1 MGKIFKKVF
10 KDPLYDYIRID
21 NNVCEKIIDDKYFQ
35 RLRRIE
41 QTSMRCLYPS
51 ARHDR
56 FIHSI
61 GVYHLAKVAIRALK
75 RNKQVVIDYNKTCV
89 GSSYKFPTEQEQETI
104 LFSFEMAAL
113 LHDVCH
119 SPFSHTLESYFKDIA
134 KKDVDGNIS
143 TVDILDEF
151 FQVAEEINSISGEED
166 FESFK
171 ANCRTANATPHEIAS
186 CILIFKCFR
195 DKLEQ
200 IANERN
206 EDSNRNESNGI
217 KILMLFLARCILGAQ
232 YTNYTDLNGY
242 KNCIIK
248 LLNSSI
254 DVDKLD
260 YIARDSAVSG
270 FANTMVDT
278 KRLLG
283 SLVFALYN
291 DTDRKQKICLAFQK
305 TAVGVIQNVVMSRN
319 ALYTWI
325 YSHHKVSYES
335 YLIKQAVKKI
345 SEQQK
350 NPKEFI
356 TKYFSPESV
365 EKNLVCDDVI
375 WNLFLENRD
384 IPEVNAVISRKDR
397 KKAIWK
403 SFAEFQAYFSSEG
416 SIIPIGDFSTEQMV
430 AYLNRNEGINDF
442 EKYINEFTTNDGQKF
457 HFDIVINKTKL
468 THIEHNSIMI
478 YINNKLYSFDTI
490 FNDLYKK
497 AEVPPFFYLYCSKEE
512 KTKLSDDNYKYKNA
526 LIKYIKQYEQFRLI
540 PR

>member
-89 GSSYKFPTEQEQETI
+89 ESSYKFPTDQEQETI

-134 KKDVDGNIS
+134 KKDANGNIY

-151 FQVAEEINSISGEED
+151 FKVAEEINSVSEEED
-166 FESFK
+166 FETFK
-171 ANCRTANATPHEIAS
+171 ANCRTANAAPHEIAS

-260 YIARDSAVSG
+260 YIARDSVVSG

-291 DTDRKQKICLAFQK
+291 DTDKKQKICLAFQK
-305 TAVGVIQNVVMSRN
+305 TAVGVIQNVVISRN
-319 ALYTWI
+319 ALHTWI

-345 SEQQK
+345 AEQQK
-350 NPKEFI
+350 NSEEFI

-375 WNLFLENRD
+375 WNLFLENRN

-403 SFAEFQAYFSSEG
+403 SFAEFQAYFSSED
-416 SIIPIGDFSTEQMV
+416 SITPIGGFSTEQMV
-430 AYLNRNEGINDF
+430 AFLHRKEGTDDF
-442 EKYINEFTTNDGQKF
+442 EKYINEFTDDGYKF
-457 HFDIVINKTKL
+457 QFDIVVNKTKL

-512 KTKLSDDNYKYKNA
+512 KTKLSDNNYKYKNS
-526 LIKYIKQYEQFRLI
+526 LIEYIKQYEQFRLI
-540 PR
+540 PK

>member
-89 GSSYKFPTEQEQETI
+89 ESSYKFPTDQEQETI

-134 KKDVDGNIS
+134 KKDANGNIY

-151 FQVAEEINSISGEED
+151 FKVAEEINSVSEEED
-166 FESFK
+166 FETFK
-171 ANCRTANATPHEIAS
+171 ANCRTANAAPHEIAS

-305 TAVGVIQNVVMSRN
+305 TAVGVIQNVVISRN

-345 SEQQK
+345 AEQQK
-350 NPKEFI
+350 NPEEFI

-375 WNLFLENRD
+375 WNLFLKNRG

-403 SFAEFQAYFSSEG
+403 SFAEFQSYFSSEG

-442 EKYINEFTTNDGQKF
+442 EKYINEFTTNDGHKF
-457 HFDIVINKTKL
+457 QFDIVVNKTKL

-497 AEVPPFFYLYCSKEE
+497 AEVSPYFYLYCSKEE
-512 KTKLSDDNYKYKNA
+512 KTKLSDNNYKYKNA
-526 LIKYIKQYEQFRLI
+526 LIEYIKKYEQFRLI

>member
-1 MGKIFKKVF
+1 M
-10 KDPLYDYIRID
+10 
-21 NNVCEKIIDDKYFQ
+21 
-35 RLRRIE
+35 
-41 QTSMRCLYPS
+41 T
-51 ARHDR
+51 
-56 FIHSI
+56 
-61 GVYHLAKVAIRALK
+61 
-75 RNKQVVIDYNKTCV
+75 
-89 GSSYKFPTEQEQETI
+89 
-104 LFSFEMAAL
+104 
-113 LHDVCH
+113 
-119 SPFSHTLESYFKDIA
+119 
-134 KKDVDGNIS
+134 
-143 TVDILDEF
+143 
-151 FQVAEEINSISGEED
+151 
-166 FESFK
+166 
-171 ANCRTANATPHEIAS
+171 
-186 CILIFKCFR
+186 
-195 DKLEQ
+195 Q

-206 EDSNRNESNGI
+206 DDNNRNGSNGI

-260 YIARDSAVSG
+260 YIARDSVVSG

-291 DTDRKQKICLAFQK
+291 DTDKKQKICLAFQK
-305 TAVGVIQNVVMSRN
+305 TAVGVIQNVVISRN
-319 ALYTWI
+319 ALHTWI

-345 SEQQK
+345 AEQQK
-350 NPKEFI
+350 NSEEFI

-375 WNLFLENRD
+375 WNLFLENRN

-403 SFAEFQAYFSSEG
+403 SFAEFQAYFSSED
-416 SIIPIGDFSTEQMV
+416 SITPIGGFSTEQMV
-430 AYLNRNEGINDF
+430 AFLHRKEGTDDF
-442 EKYINEFTTNDGQKF
+442 EKYINEFTDDGYKF
-457 HFDIVINKTKL
+457 QFDIVVNKTKL

-512 KTKLSDDNYKYKNA
+512 KTKLSDNNYKYKNS
-526 LIKYIKQYEQFRLI
+526 LIEYIKQYEQFRLI
-540 PR
+540 PK